1 MEKIEQK
8 KKPSKARIIIP
19 LIIIFIV
26 IITLVG
32 IFTRGGSAL
41 REVEA
46 VTVDTATLEREVSA
60 NGQIDT
66 RQSSKVL
73 ARISGTVDKLLV
85 SLGDEVKN
93 NQLLAVLDKSKI
105 FIQQKSALTA
115 LESARK
121 QVMRELITLRTSYNQ
136 AKTTYEQT
144 LRSYEN
150 TKDLYSIGSVNE
162 EDLALAQDNLVIA
175 QESLSSALK
184 QLNFREGQPSDD
196 PRETAPADDET
207 IIENS
212 IEVRQAKDQLN
223 SINNDLLDCDIR
235 APLGGIITSLNIEQG
250 SVIAP
255 GSELA
260 VIHNQQQKEAIV
272 NIDEVDIGFIK
283 IGQVARIESDAFLN
297 HTLSGKVSEIA
308 PIIQRI
314 GDARVCEIKIN
325 LEDPQKVAK
334 IGASCS
340 IYITVEKKENVPA
353 IPIESYLQEG
363 NSKYVFL
370 LTMSDEKQEIYQAD
384 KTEIQTGIVGI
395 EQVEIIS
402 GLKAGDIILKDN
414 LKQFTEGVKVKIKLE
429 QKTGDSG

>member
-1 MEKIEQK
+1 MNDKKQK
-8 KKPSKARIIIP
+8 KKRGKARIIIP
-19 LIIIFIV
+19 IIIIFIV

-46 VTVDTATLEREVSA
+46 NTVETATLEREVSA
-60 NGQIDT
+60 NGQIDAQEST
-66 RQSSKVL
+66 KVL
-73 ARISGTVDKLLV
+73 AQISGTVDRVLV
-85 SLGDEVKN
+85 SVGEEVKN
-93 NQLLAVLDKSKI
+93 NQLLAVLDKRKI
-105 FIQQKSALTA
+105 LIQQKSALTA

-121 QVMRELITLRTSYNQ
+121 QVMRELITLRTSYNN

-162 EDLALAQDNLVIA
+162 EDLALAEDNLVIA

-184 QLNFREGQPSDD
+184 QLNFREGRPSDD
-196 PRETAPADDET
+196 PRETAPVDDET

-212 IEVRQAKDQLN
+212 IEVRQAKDQID
-223 SINNDLLDCDIR
+223 SINNDLLDCDIH
-235 APLGGIITSLNIEQG
+235 ASLGGIITAFNIEQG
-250 SVIAP
+250 SVVGP

-260 VIHNQQQKEAIV
+260 VIHNQEQKEAIV
-272 NIDEVDIGFIK
+272 NIDEVDIGFIE

-314 GDARVCEIKIN
+314 GDARVCEIKIS
-325 LEDPQKVAK
+325 LQDPQKVAK

-353 IPIESYLQEG
+353 IPIESYLQEE

-370 LTMSDEKQEIYQAD
+370 LTMSDEKQQTYQA
-384 KTEIQTGIVGI
+384 KKIEIQTGIVGI
-395 EQVEIIS
+395 ELVEVVS
-402 GLKAGDIILKDN
+402 GIKAGDIILKNN
-414 LKQFTEGVKVKIKLE
+414 LKQFTDGVKVKIKLE
-429 QKTGDSG
+429 QKTEKSE